1 MRILVANHIDDSI
14 RARGDMRA
22 WTQRI
27 FWFARQGD
35 VVVLSDHP
43 DEQFLSYATSLTGVD
58 PSTLRIHVP
67 PPGRY
72 GHRFLDPASLTDE
85 DLLREV
91 ASDLTEV
98 SEIFALWPSA
108 QVARFAAALGLTDRL
123 PGADFFA
130 QGGGELVNNKS
141 YFRPLAA
148 AKGVPIAPGSVCR
161 SVNEAVAAMTN
172 LLTGTGAV
180 VVKQAHNGA
189 GVGNQLVITRDDVE
203 SGHAGARHIH
213 RLGQGREEIEAYWEQ
228 RWDWAS
234 AGGRFAVVVEEF
246 RPKAMSIYSEHYV
259 DDAGVRPTET
269 GILIYVARRLSH
281 QIVPLRS
288 VDEAT
293 RNRLVEMGTR
303 LAEAYRAVGY
313 RGHLSADAIV
323 DAEGQVIFTEVNAQ
337 VSGSLHIY
345 DVIAHRIVDTS
356 VRPERSIVEHHV
368 PPNWAVAD
376 FDDFVDAIEDLGCG
390 YDPETRTGVIVSMP
404 IIPLQMNRAQFL
416 FCIAFG
422 TEEQWQSIYQR
433 LDDRFASIP
442 ESSYTETEHIG
453 VPQTAP
459 A

>member
-1 MRILVANHIDDSI
+1 
-14 RARGDMRA
+14 MRA

-27 FWFARQGD
+27 FWFAREGD
-35 VVVLSDHP
+35 LVVVSAQP
-43 DEQFLSYATSLTGVD
+43 DEQFLRYATSLTGVD

-72 GHRFLDPASLTDE
+72 DHRLLDPASLTDE
-85 DLLREV
+85 RFLQDV
-91 ASDLTEV
+91 AADVTEV
-98 SEIFALWPSA
+98 SEIFTLWPSA
-108 QVARFAAALGLTDRL
+108 QVARFAAALGISDRL

-141 YFRPLAA
+141 YFRALAA
-148 AKGVPIAPGSVCR
+148 GCGVPISPGAVCR
-161 SVNEAVAAMTN
+161 SVEEAVSATAT
-172 LLTGTGAV
+172 LLTRTGAV

-189 GVGNQLVITRDDVE
+189 GVGNQIILRRDDLE
-203 SGHAGARHIH
+203 SGHVGARHIH
-213 RLGQGREEIEAYWEQ
+213 RLGAGDGEIEEYWAQ

-234 AGGRFAVVVEEF
+234 ANGRFAVVVEEF
-246 RPKAMSIYSEHYV
+246 RPGAMSVYSEHYI

-269 GILIYVARRLSH
+269 GILLYVNRRLSH
-281 QIVPLRS
+281 QIVPLRH
-288 VDEAT
+288 VDDET
-293 RNRLVEMGTR
+293 HHRLVAMGSK

-323 DAEGQVIFTEVNAQ
+323 DANGDVIFTEVNAQ

-356 VRPERSIVEHHV
+356 AEPQRSVVEHHV

-376 FDDFVDAIEDLGCG
+376 FDDFVGAVEELGCA
-390 YDPETRTGVIVSMP
+390 YDPDNRTGVIVSMP
-404 IIPLQMNRAQFL
+404 IIPLQPNRAQFL
-416 FCIAFG
+416 FCIAYG
-422 TEEQWQSIYQR
+422 TDEQWQSIYQR
-433 LDDRFASIP
+433 LEDRFATIP

-453 VPQTAP
+453 VPQTSP